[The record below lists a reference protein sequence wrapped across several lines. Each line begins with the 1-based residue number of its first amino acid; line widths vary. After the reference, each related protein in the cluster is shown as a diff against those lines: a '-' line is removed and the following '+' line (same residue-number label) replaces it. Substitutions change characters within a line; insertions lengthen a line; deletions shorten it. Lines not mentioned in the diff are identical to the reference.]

1 MIQTFRGIFR
11 DNWVWRSQILR
22 LAVTELQK
30 QIRGAALGWI
40 WLIVTPSVYVF
51 VFWFALK
58 LGLKEA
64 SSADEIPFIVWLTVG
79 LVPWFFMSS
88 MLTTGS
94 NVYTRYSFL
103 VNRMRFPIPVISS
116 FFGVAEFLIF
126 LISQIVVFIVIILSK
141 VPFTIYA
148 LQLPVLAI
156 LMYFFWVVWSM
167 LTSPLSAI
175 SRDFHNL
182 IKALA
187 TPLFWL
193 SGIIFDV
200 GNIEITWLQV
210 VMAFNPI
217 TFFVT
222 SFRASLCDTY
232 WVWDKPQL
240 LLPFLGVFLVMFI
253 LAVSVQHRLGPE
265 VPDVL

>member
-1 MIQTFRGIFR
+1 MIQTLQGIFR
-11 DNWVWRSQILR
+11 DNWIWRSQILR

-40 WLIVTPSVYVF
+40 WLIVTPTVYVF

-58 LGLKEA
+58 LGLRGG
-64 SSADEIPFIVWLTVG
+64 SSDEIPFLVWLTVG

-116 FFGVAEFLIF
+116 FFGAAEFLIF
-126 LISQIVVFIVIILSK
+126 LISQIVVFVVIVLNK

-167 LTSPLSAI
+167 MTSPLSAI

-200 GNIEITWLQV
+200 GKIDIAWLQI

-222 SFRASLCDTY
+222 SFRASLCDAY
-232 WVWDKPQL
+232 WVWEKPQL
-240 LLPFLGVFLVMFI
+240 LLPFLAVFLIMFLLTI
-253 LAVSVQHRLGPE
+253 RVQNRLGPE